1 MIIKMKPT
9 PLFSETANKL
19 LERLA
24 GRKILVEMDGNQVGQ
39 SLNIAERSLQEK

>member
-1 MIIKMKPT
+1 MGDRIVEAINT
-9 PLFSETANKL
+9 QNQL

-39 SLNIAERSLQEK
+39 SLNIAERSLQ